1 MDNSS
6 TFLCFVTK
14 SARDNVACQ
23 IRHFCQVPLLR
34 SKEKLS
40 TKAINQLNSTTHLW
54 RKRMMS
60 NFDYLMH
67 LNLLAGR
74 SFSDLT
80 QYPVMPW
87 VLADWTSDDLDLHN
101 SQIYRDLSK
110 PVGALNPDRL
120 AALLE
125 RYDDDENFG
134 GVGQSAFMY
143 GSLYSSPG
151 IVLYFMVRTEPFATL
166 SIEFQSGRFDMPDR
180 LFSSMSQAW
189 ASSLQSTSGFKE
201 LTPEL
206 FNSPEVL
213 VNRNQFN
220 FGTTQGGTP
229 VVDVELPPWSTQSAH
244 EFIRVHRM
252 ALESEH
258 VSSNLHHWIDLI
270 FGYKQRGTAAVEA
283 INVFHFLSYNGCE
296 LDTIS
301 DPLDRQAEESHLKNF
316 GCVPHQLF
324 CSPHPSRGRGDDCF
338 APFYSEVYTSK
349 KFSCFI
355 P

>member
-1 MDNSS
+1 M
-6 TFLCFVTK
+6 
-14 SARDNVACQ
+14 
-23 IRHFCQVPLLR
+23 
-34 SKEKLS
+34 
-40 TKAINQLNSTTHLW
+40 
-54 RKRMMS
+54 
-60 NFDYLMH
+60 
-67 LNLLAGR
+67 
-74 SFSDLT
+74 
-80 QYPVMPW
+80 
-87 VLADWTSDDLDLHN
+87 LADWTSDDLDLNN

-166 SIEFQSGRFDMPDR
+166 SLEFQSGTFDMPDR

-189 ASSLQSTSGFKE
+189 ASSLQSTSDFKE

-206 FNSPEVL
+206 FTCPEVL

-220 FGTTQGGTP
+220 FGTTQDGTP
-229 VVDVELPPWSTQSAH
+229 VDDVELPPWSKHSAH
-244 EFIRVHRM
+244 EFIRLHRM

-270 FGYKQRGTAAVEA
+270 FGCKLSRRLIQQRTS
-283 INVFHFLSYNGCE
+283 FLLRTSYA
-296 LDTIS
+296 LL
-301 DPLDRQAEESHLKNF
+301 P
-316 GCVPHQLF
+316 
-324 CSPHPSRGRGDDCF
+324 CF
-338 APFYSEVYTSK
+338 LG
-349 KFSCFI
+349 FI
-355 P
+355 YFIFNRR